1 MHVDSYEFGAIVID
15 GRTYRTDLLI
25 WPGQIK
31 SDWWRSESH
40 LLQVADVFEALA
52 AGPQV
57 LVVGTGAYGRLAV
70 APELAAHLKEQ
81 GIELVAQPTAAAC
94 RTINELAAKRRL
106 AAALHLTC

>member
-1 MHVDSYEFGAIVID
+1 MHIDSYEFGAIVID

-25 WPGQIK
+25 WPGQVK

-40 LLQVADVFEALA
+40 LLQTADVFEALA
-52 AGPQV
+52 ADPQI

-70 APELAAHLKEQ
+70 DQELAAYLKDKE
-81 GIELVAQPTAAAC
+81 IDLVAQPTPEAC
-94 RTINELAAKRRL
+94 RVINQLTGKRRW